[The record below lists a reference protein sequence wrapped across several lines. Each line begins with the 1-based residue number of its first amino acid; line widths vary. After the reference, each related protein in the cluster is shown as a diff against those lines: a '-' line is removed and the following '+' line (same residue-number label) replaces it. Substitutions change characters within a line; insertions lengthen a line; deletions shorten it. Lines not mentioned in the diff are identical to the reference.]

1 MPWSLTSRAED
12 RKWFV
17 EEWLAKHEPYT
28 PQPYEQL
35 AKVLGDMGHSQEASD
50 VLYASHERARERT
63 WNDGH
68 YFSWLGG
75 SLLKLTIGYG
85 YGYRYFW
92 ALGWVIVLVVL
103 GAIVLRRTEEAREN
117 VERIGL
123 WYSLEMLLP
132 IVELRRQHYEID
144 LKDFAQYYFYFH
156 KMMGFVLA
164 SFLIAGLSGLT
175 K

>member
-1 MPWSLTSRAED
+1 M
-12 RKWFV
+12 
-17 EEWLAKHEPYT
+17 
-28 PQPYEQL
+28 
-35 AKVLGDMGHSQEASD
+35 
-50 VLYASHERARERT
+50 LYAGRERARERA
-63 WNDGH
+63 WSDDD

-92 ALGWVIVLVVL
+92 ALYWVAALVAL
-103 GAIVLRRTEEAREN
+103 GAIILRVTGQNRRPDGNT
-117 VERIGL
+117 IGL

-132 IVELRRQHYEID
+132 IVELRKQHNDID
-144 LKDFAQYYFYFH
+144 LERFARYYFYFH
-156 KMMGFVLA
+156 KMTGFVLA